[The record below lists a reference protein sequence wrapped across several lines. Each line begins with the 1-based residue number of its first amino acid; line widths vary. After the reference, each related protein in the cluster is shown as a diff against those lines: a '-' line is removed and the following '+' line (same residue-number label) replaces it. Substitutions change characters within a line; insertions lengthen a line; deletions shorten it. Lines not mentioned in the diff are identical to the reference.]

1 MEGLLKTDRNSKK
14 GCDNMSM
21 RFRKTIKLGKGV
33 NLNFNKNSVGI
44 SVGSKAGRITVN
56 SKGRK
61 TTTMHTPIKGVS
73 FVNTQSYS
81 TNSRPNSSE
90 AVCVPPKEKKE
101 LKTSKGMMIATIFL
115 GWLGVQ
121 RYASGQ
127 IGLGILYTLTFGL
140 FGIGWIYDIYKEIK
154 FVLF

>member
-1 MEGLLKTDRNSKK
+1 
-14 GCDNMSM
+14 MSM
-21 RFRKTIKLGKGV
+21 RFRKTIKLGKSV

-73 FVNTQSYS
+73 FVNTQSS
-81 TNSRPNSSE
+81 CTNNRPTSSE
-90 AVCVPPKEKKE
+90 AVYVPSKEKKE

-154 FVLF
+154 SVLF

>member
-1 MEGLLKTDRNSKK
+1 
-14 GCDNMSM
+14 MSM

-33 NLNFNKNSVGI
+33 NLNFNKNSVGV
-44 SVGSKAGRITVN
+44 SVGNKAGRITMN

-73 FVNTQSYS
+73 FVETQS
-81 TNSRPNSSE
+81 SSKNQTTSDTPLY
-90 AVCVPPKEKKE
+90 VSHEKKE
-101 LKTSKGMMIATIFL
+101 LKTSKGMMIATIFF

-127 IGLGILYTLTFGL
+127 IGLGILYTFTFGL

-154 FVLF
+154 SVLF

>member
-1 MEGLLKTDRNSKK
+1 MAI
-14 GCDNMSM
+14 

-61 TTTMHTPIKGVS
+61 TTTIHTPIKGVS
-73 FVNTQSYS
+73 FVNTQSS
-81 TNSRPNSSE
+81 SNKTHSE
-90 AVCVPPKEKKE
+90 AVYVPPKEKKE
-101 LKTSKGMMIATIFL
+101 LKVSKKMMLATIFF

-127 IGLGILYTLTFGL
+127 ILLGIIYTFTFGL
-140 FGIGWIYDIYKEIK
+140 FGIGWIHDIVKEIK
-154 FVLF
+154 SVMF

>member
-1 MEGLLKTDRNSKK
+1 
-14 GCDNMSM
+14 MSM

-73 FVNTQSYS
+73 FVNTQSSS
-81 TNSRPNSSE
+81 TNSRQTSSE
-90 AVCVPPKEKKE
+90 AVYVPPKEKKE
-101 LKTSKGMMIATIFL
+101 LKTSKGMMITTILL

-127 IGLGILYTLTFGL
+127 IGLGILYTFTFGL
-140 FGIGWIYDIYKEIK
+140 FGIGWIYDIVKEVK
-154 FVLF
+154 SVMF